1 MNEYQPLAG
10 DDPRRLGAF
19 DVVARLGQGGQGVVY
34 LGRGAS
40 GEQVAIKV
48 LHPGLV
54 ADDQAR
60 QRFFREVAV
69 AQRVARFST
78 APVLH
83 ADLDGSRPYIVS
95 EYVPGPSLR
104 ELVLSEG
111 PRRGAALERIAI
123 STATALAAIHR
134 AGILHRDLKP
144 ANVLMGPEG
153 PVVIDFGVA
162 RALDAP
168 GTTATGLAMGTP
180 AYLAPEQLAGE
191 PATAATDVF
200 AWGATIAFAATG
212 RAAFGSDTIPAVM
225 NRILHQEPQL
235 DGLEGAMLDLVSLCL
250 AKDASQ
256 RPSAEELV
264 ARLTGRD
271 TPFGTSPVGTSPI
284 GGGPVGGGP
293 VGGGSFSGPIGGG
306 PGAPGPDFPTAT
318 GTGTGTGL
326 PPSDSPGTPAT
337 PTAGSPA
344 TPGSPLSPG
353 PGMPVSGGQGSALAG
368 LVSSAPG
375 MPPSGPVSGGR
386 GMPGSGGMPG
396 PVFPGQPPAGARE
409 GMNAPPVPPPVPQ
422 GLTRARTA
430 TRARKRRTPMA
441 VWVSALAVL
450 VLLGAG
456 LTVYLTTGRPSRTQ
470 LSAAGST
477 TEPTLDPEPTVQ
489 ATASAEPI
497 PSPSKSKTRKPK
509 PSPTPTPTKTIKI
522 IPPRPTT
529 KPSTKPTPKPSK
541 TPTPT
546 PTPKPSKTP
555 TPTPTPTPTLKPNP
569 HRPLAL
575 CGTGHRVIDQHALGT
590 VAVVYL
596 TYNSGTGVNC
606 VVTIANHVHPEK
618 VPANAFLQI
627 QDGAGRSNPGSYTV
641 HAGPVRLAAKRKCVI
656 WGGTWG
662 TSSWK
667 SGWSHCG
674 A

>member
-271 TPFGTSPVGTSPI
+271 TPFGTSPVGS
-284 GGGPVGGGP
+284 
-293 VGGGSFSGPIGGG
+293 
-306 PGAPGPDFPTAT
+306 PDFPSPSSTAT
-318 GTGTGTGL
+318 V
-326 PPSDSPGTPAT
+326 PPLSGAPV
-337 PTAGSPA
+337 
-344 TPGSPLSPG
+344 TPGSPLSTG
-353 PGMPVSGGQGSALAG
+353 PGMPVSGGQGTPPSGPASGGQGSALAG

-375 MPPSGPVSGGR
+375 MPPSGPVSGGQ

-396 PVFPGQPPAGARE
+396 PVFSGQPPTGARE
-409 GMNAPPVPPPVPQ
+409 GMNAAPVPPPVPQ

-450 VLLGAG
+450 VLVGAG